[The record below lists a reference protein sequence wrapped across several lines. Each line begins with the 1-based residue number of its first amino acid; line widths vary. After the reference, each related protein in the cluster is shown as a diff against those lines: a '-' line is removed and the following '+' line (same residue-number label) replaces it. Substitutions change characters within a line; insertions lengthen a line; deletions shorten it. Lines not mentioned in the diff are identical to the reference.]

1 MTKALRFSPLAKAD
15 LGEIWTYSFENW
27 SRKQADTYCG
37 NINKTC
43 KDPASGKKQA
53 RPSEV
58 LPEYKKYNCGSHVIY
73 YTESAQHC
81 DIVRILHQRQDA
93 ARHLH

>member
-1 MTKALRFSPLAKAD
+1 MGRELRLSPMAEDDMNDIWSYTLDHWSKRQANKYYDRLFDACED
-15 LGEIWTYSFENW
+15 L
-27 SRKQADTYCG
+27 
-37 NINKTC
+37 
-43 KDPASGKKQA
+43 ASGKKQG